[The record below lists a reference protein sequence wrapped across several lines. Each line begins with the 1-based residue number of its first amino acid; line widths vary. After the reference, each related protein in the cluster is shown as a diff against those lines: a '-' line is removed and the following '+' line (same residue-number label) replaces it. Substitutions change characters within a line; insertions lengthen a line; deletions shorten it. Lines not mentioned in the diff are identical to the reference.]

1 MSRCDWGF
9 QDVISQ
15 SDDSASSVQTCIF
28 NYLFYGV
35 DNKKSSGRYVVYDIG
50 GGTFDVSV
58 LDFHEGIS
66 KELSK
71 LANSLIIKHFFYKL
85 IKKGRCVCAALSA
98 KVGSISDNR
107 LGGWYSPKYKRFF
120 FAFWLGLFFTKVFS
134 VL

>member
-85 IKKGRCVCAALSA
+85 IKKGRCVCAYYKLDKPLDIIVKKMQKTGVLVDTEYLGQHNLS
-98 KVGSISDNR
+98 K
-107 LGGWYSPKYKRFF
+107 
-120 FAFWLGLFFTKVFS
+120 
-134 VL
+134 